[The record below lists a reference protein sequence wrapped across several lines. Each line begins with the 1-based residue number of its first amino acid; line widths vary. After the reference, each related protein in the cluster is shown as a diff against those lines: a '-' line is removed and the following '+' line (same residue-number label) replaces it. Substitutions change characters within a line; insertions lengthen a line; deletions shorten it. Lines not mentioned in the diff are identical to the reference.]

1 MKYWA
6 LLEFEYDIAP
16 VNSHVEGFGHAIGT
30 IWGSSEDFRR
40 WNKLE
45 EVGHWRHALK
55 GVTCPWPP
63 LISLSLL

>member
-40 WNKLE
+40 WNLANRN
-45 EVGHWRHALK
+45 W
-55 GVTCPWPP
+55 
-63 LISLSLL
+63 